1 MKKQNLISEILKG
14 RKKQI
19 TDEELRTEYFSN
31 RKTVARIALERG
43 ISPKELYKRIE
54 DMYEYTAI

>member
-19 TDEELRTEYFSN
+19 TDEELHTEYFSN

-43 ISPKELYKRIE
+43 ISPKELYERIE

>member
-31 RKTVARIALERG
+31 RKTVARITLERG